1 MKRLLPPFVA
11 ALVFLCA
18 GCALWPFGKKTSS
31 STPNAPKEG
40 GKISTEVE
48 LEFRQR
54 WVDKRA
60 SDLVAQGLTPEA
72 AKDQALAEFR
82 VKYAYTHAANM
93 P

>member
-1 MKRLLPPFVA
+1 MKRLLPPTLA

-18 GCALWPFGKKTSS
+18 GCALWPFGKKTASDAPVQPKQSS
-31 STPNAPKEG
+31 KV
-40 GKISTEVE
+40 STEVE

-54 WVDKRA
+54 WTEKRA
-60 SDLVAQGLTPEA
+60 NDLVAQGMTPEA
-72 AKDQALAEFR
+72 AKEQALAEFR